1 MAKHGVVAVNPET
14 GALTL
19 TEGTGIVNYVTDA
32 LTTLISSQ
40 KVAVGYAATLQKIA
54 LVTAGNMAGVHSTTG
69 KLGVGALGKNIY
81 FGK

>member
-1 MAKHGVVAVNPET
+1 MAKHGIVTINET
-14 GALTL
+14 GVPTL
-19 TEGTGIVNYVTDA
+19 EEGTGVLNYVTDA
-32 LTTLISSQ
+32 LSTIFSTQ
-40 KVAVGYAATLQKIA
+40 KVAVGHAATVQKIA